1 MGFNSA
7 FKGLRKRVGDS
18 RLDSFRLVFL
28 SVGSDESRCP
38 AKGCRGF
45 RATKMSNDGEALL
58 AVILHVRTKLLV
70 TTFDTNHFVTDI
82 TQTVN
87 RCFNL
92 EAS

>member
-1 MGFNSA
+1 MGD
-7 FKGLRKRVGDS
+7 R

-28 SVGSDESRCP
+28 KLGSDKPQGS

-45 RATKMSNDGEALL
+45 RATKMSKGGEVLL
-58 AVILHVRTKLLV
+58 AAVNLHVRTKLRV
-70 TTFDTNHFVTDI
+70 TTFDTNHSVTDI